1 MIDVHDKNKAPNKHI
16 GLDHLLVTFGPLVGH
31 VLATTQSLMLCI
43 EETGFAS
50 TGKCQNNIKLLNTKD
65 FWKVNMA
72 GKEEF

>member
-1 MIDVHDKNKAPNKHI
+1 
-16 GLDHLLVTFGPLVGH
+16 
-31 VLATTQSLMLCI
+31 MLCI

-50 TGKCQNNIKLLNTKD
+50 TGRCQNNIKLLNTKD